1 MQLTERHIIKSVNKK
16 YKELDKICFLS
27 KNLYNVANYYIRQ
40 EYIKTGTYFNYNK
53 MDKFLNFTDN
63 IDYKALPS
71 KVSQQVL
78 KLVDKNWKSF
88 FQATKAYKKCPSK
101 FLGCPKLPNY
111 KHKVSGR
118 NVAVYTSQAL
128 YKKELR
134 KGIIKLSKTDV
145 LIKTKVATD
154 CINQVRVV
162 PQNNQI
168 VVEVVYTV
176 NTKECKDNGN
186 KIGIDLGL
194 SNLITCV
201 NNKNSSKFIINGR
214 PLKSINQY
222 YNKKKAELM
231 SYIGG
236 KGKSNKIIKLTN
248 KRNNKI
254 KHYLHCASKY
264 VLNYCLT
271 NDISKVIIGNN
282 KNWKQGVNIGKMN
295 NQNFV
300 SIPYSTLIE
309 QLKYKC
315 LLNGIEVV
323 VTEESYTSKCSFV
336 HSEPMEHKQKYLGN
350 RIKRGVYKVGNLCYN
365 ADVNGALNIIR
376 KVVPT
381 FSIRDYGIEGVV
393 VHPIKVTL

>member
-1 MQLTERHIIKSVNKK
+1 
-16 YKELDKICFLS
+16 
-27 KNLYNVANYYIRQ
+27 
-40 EYIKTGTYFNYNK
+40 
-53 MDKFLNFTDN
+53 
-63 IDYKALPS
+63 
-71 KVSQQVL
+71 
-78 KLVDKNWKSF
+78 
-88 FQATKAYKKCPSK
+88 
-101 FLGCPKLPNY
+101 
-111 KHKVSGR
+111 
-118 NVAVYTSQAL
+118 
-128 YKKELR
+128 
-134 KGIIKLSKTDV
+134 
-145 LIKTKVATD
+145 
-154 CINQVRVV
+154 
-162 PQNNQI
+162 
-168 VVEVVYTV
+168 
-176 NTKECKDNGN
+176 
-186 KIGIDLGL
+186 
-194 SNLITCV
+194 
-201 NNKNSSKFIINGR
+201 
-214 PLKSINQY
+214 
-222 YNKKKAELM
+222 M

-282 KNWKQGVNIGKMN
+282 KNWKQGVNIGKRN